1 MRIFYALGRLVYRYR
16 WFVLLVWGALLVSG
30 AFFAPNLSDRL
41 KGGGFEG
48 ANSDAEKVQEIM
60 ADEFDASP
68 STITVVFEG
77 DGLDAGSEEFQ
88 EAQNAALDEVRELD
102 EVSSIVSYSDAEDR
116 RFLSESGE
124 RSYALVSFEIPI
136 DQAQGLADEVRG
148 KVRGEELTTYVTGAP
163 AVYLDITEAS
173 NEDIRRAEE
182 YAFPLALVILILAF
196 GSLVAAGVPV
206 LIGGASVVVTL
217 AALYFVAGVY
227 DMSTFVLTISTMLG
241 LGLGIDY
248 ALFAVSRFR
257 EELDHG
263 PVS

>member
-1 MRIFYALGRLVYRYR
+1 LRIFSAFGRLVYRYR
-16 WFVLLVWGALLVSG
+16 WFVLLVWGALLISG

-77 DGLDAGSEEFQ
+77 EGIDAGSEEFQ

-102 EVSSIVSYSDAEDR
+102 EVSSIVSYSDADDP

-136 DQAQGLADEVRG
+136 DQAQGLADEVWG
-148 KVRGEELTTYVTGAP
+148 KVRSEDLTT
-163 AVYLDITEAS
+163 
-173 NEDIRRAEE
+173 
-182 YAFPLALVILILAF
+182 
-196 GSLVAAGVPV
+196 
-206 LIGGASVVVTL
+206 
-217 AALYFVAGVY
+217 
-227 DMSTFVLTISTMLG
+227 
-241 LGLGIDY
+241 
-248 ALFAVSRFR
+248 
-257 EELDHG
+257 
-263 PVS
+263 

>member
-1 MRIFYALGRLVYRYR
+1 LGRLVYRYR

-68 STITVVFEG
+68 STITVVFVG
-77 DGLDAGSEEFQ
+77 DGLDADSEEFQ
-88 EAQNAALDEVRELD
+88 EAQNTALDEVRELD
-102 EVSSIVSYSDAEDR
+102 DVSSVVSYSDAQDP

-124 RSYALVSFEIPI
+124 RSYALVSFETSI
-136 DQAQGLADEVRG
+136 DQAQGLADEVRS
-148 KVRGEELTTYVTGAP
+148 KVRSEELTTYVTGAP

-182 YAFPLALVILILAF
+182 YAFPLALVILILA
-196 GSLVAAGVPV
+196 SWRRAYR
-206 LIGGASVVVTL
+206 S
-217 AALYFVAGVY
+217 
-227 DMSTFVLTISTMLG
+227 
-241 LGLGIDY
+241 
-248 ALFAVSRFR
+248 
-257 EELDHG
+257 
-263 PVS
+263 